1 MKEFDLLSLPDL
13 FQSISDRE
21 QSGIL
26 KIQKEEQEA
35 IILFVDGTVKLTI
48 LPHKRSVL
56 AEGLS
61 RSLDITDEMLEKIFL
76 QQRTTKKTLLQ
87 TILDSNFLDPKIK
100 DKDFLLQICTN
111 QVSEDIYELFTWQN
125 ITCEFISE
133 YSPEEIRD
141 SELLEFPIALNPHA
155 VLMEAAT
162 RQDEWNIINNTISSQ
177 KDIPYFICT
186 TSIRPNVPH
195 EDAMQ
200 LWKDY
205 PEKETLLN
213 YTNETEES
221 LCQFFCYC
229 CHKELLKARQKDF
242 GKFVQLIQLLHEID
256 HTYEIIARQRM
267 NTLVFWE
274 LILELLESKKIEL
287 EVNELKKLINLL
299 ELINGIKDFSEI
311 LMQMKQTPFEIM
323 KICACLINRKRIGIK
338 IIEELQQMV
347 QWDIIREDTNKCI
360 KIYERIEELGGKNID
375 TVRWLA
381 NAYEKCE
388 LSKKAVEKYRELGE
402 IASKKNLH
410 DEAIRSY
417 RHVMEY
423 APEDLEACE
432 KLLNAYKKSG
442 QRARVAEIS
451 TIYAKRL
458 ALYDK
463 KKAIMVLNEANR
475 NYPSS
480 SSNIELIAN
489 LYLEMGDKENAI
501 NTFEILANFMKKK
514 NKIEKVLEAYKKI
527 MFIDPDNIKI
537 QLELAKELVEFG
549 NINEGLEQYKKLGKY
564 LYTYIHS
571 DNPNMEEILNL
582 FIDVCGSITQYEPDS
597 ILAREWLVEIYIIL
611 QDHAT
616 ALEILRELLEVVQKG
631 NNLEQLV
638 LILQKIIELDA
649 NDFKSRKM
657 LADTLLR
664 QNKKTQA
671 IQEYMCL
678 GIKNYEKNDMRRAR
692 EAFDSVIEIDPFN
705 LTARQQR
712 AKILNHLNL
721 QAKAVEEF
729 RLAGYL
735 AKSVE
740 MIPEAI
746 QAFSQVAELAGD
758 KEVWSYLEVA
768 KLSEIL
774 QENNKAIEYYKVYA
788 QKNSH
793 RGNYGEVNSTC
804 EKILKLIPNDIEAKK
819 MKQKATEKF
828 SQLKQYLPKLTVL

>member
-1 MKEFDLLSLPDL
+1 
-13 FQSISDRE
+13 
-21 QSGIL
+21 
-26 KIQKEEQEA
+26 
-35 IILFVDGTVKLTI
+35 
-48 LPHKRSVL
+48 
-56 AEGLS
+56 
-61 RSLDITDEMLEKIFL
+61 
-76 QQRTTKKTLLQ
+76 
-87 TILDSNFLDPKIK
+87 
-100 DKDFLLQICTN
+100 
-111 QVSEDIYELFTWQN
+111 
-125 ITCEFISE
+125 
-133 YSPEEIRD
+133 
-141 SELLEFPIALNPHA
+141 
-155 VLMEAAT
+155 
-162 RQDEWNIINNTISSQ
+162 
-177 KDIPYFICT
+177 
-186 TSIRPNVPH
+186 
-195 EDAMQ
+195 
-200 LWKDY
+200 
-205 PEKETLLN
+205 
-213 YTNETEES
+213 
-221 LCQFFCYC
+221 
-229 CHKELLKARQKDF
+229 
-242 GKFVQLIQLLHEID
+242 
-256 HTYEIIARQRM
+256 
-267 NTLVFWE
+267 
-274 LILELLESKKIEL
+274 
-287 EVNELKKLINLL
+287 
-299 ELINGIKDFSEI
+299 
-311 LMQMKQTPFEIM
+311 
-323 KICACLINRKRIGIK
+323 
-338 IIEELQQMV
+338 
-347 QWDIIREDTNKCI
+347 
-360 KIYERIEELGGKNID
+360 
-375 TVRWLA
+375 
-381 NAYEKCE
+381 
-388 LSKKAVEKYRELGE
+388 
-402 IASKKNLH
+402 
-410 DEAIRSY
+410 
-417 RHVMEY
+417 
-423 APEDLEACE
+423 
-432 KLLNAYKKSG
+432 
-442 QRARVAEIS
+442 
-451 TIYAKRL
+451 
-458 ALYDK
+458 
-463 KKAIMVLNEANR
+463 
-475 NYPSS
+475 
-480 SSNIELIAN
+480 
-489 LYLEMGDKENAI
+489 
-501 NTFEILANFMKKK
+501 
-514 NKIEKVLEAYKKI
+514 

-616 ALEILRELLEVVQKG
+616 ALEILLRTLRGSSKG

-819 MKQKATEKF
+819 MKQKARKIFPT
-828 SQLKQYLPKLTVL
+828 